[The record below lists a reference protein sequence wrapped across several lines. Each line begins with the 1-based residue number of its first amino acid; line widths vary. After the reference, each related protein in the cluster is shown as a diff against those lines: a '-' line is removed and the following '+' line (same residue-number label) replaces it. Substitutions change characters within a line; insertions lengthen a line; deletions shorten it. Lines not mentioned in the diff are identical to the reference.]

1 MISINNEQKNKLEKI
16 AIHYAEPRQ
25 IAKAIEETSE
35 LQKVLAKYLANGG
48 TYKDYKK
55 NLGEELAGVIIMLEQ
70 IVFLEGVDEK
80 DISEA
85 ITFKINRQLE
95 RIKNDA
101 SIL

>member
-55 NLGEELAGVIIMLEQ
+55 NLVEELADVIIMLIQ
-70 IVFLEGVDEK
+70 IIFLEGVDEK
-80 DISEA
+80 NIQSCIDY
-85 ITFKINRQLE
+85 KINRQLE
-95 RIKNDA
+95 RISNEGARK
-101 SIL
+101 

>member
-1 MISINNEQKNKLEKI
+1 MFFVNDEIKQQLEKI

-25 IAKAIEETSE
+25 IAKGIEELNE
-35 LQKVLAKYLANGG
+35 LSQVLAKYLAKGG
-48 TYKDYKK
+48 TYDGYREH
-55 NLGEELAGVIIMLEQ
+55 LTEELADTIIMINQ
-70 IVFLEGVDEK
+70 IVFLEGVNEK

-101 SIL
+101 S

>member
-1 MISINNEQKNKLEKI
+1 MFFVNDEIKQQLEKI

-25 IAKAIEETSE
+25 IAKGIEELNE
-35 LQKVLAKYLANGG
+35 LSQVLAKYLANGG
-48 TYKDYKK
+48 TYKDYKNK
-55 NLGEELAGVIIMLEQ
+55 LVEELADVIIMLEQ
-70 IVFLEGVDEK
+70 IVFLEGVNEK